1 MRCAAAVTILV
12 AAVVAV
18 SGCGLGPGSQEGSV
32 ELLVSR
38 DYGRE
43 VLVDRKIEDLTE
55 SETAMRVLDDS
66 AEIETR
72 YGGGFVQSVEG
83 LEGGNENGRT
93 FDWFFSVNGI
103 VAELGSADFS
113 VKAGDQVWWDYRDW
127 TDAMDVGAV
136 VGAYP
141 APMATGY
148 GGDDWPVRIE
158 CLSDRV
164 ACEVVKKQLEKV
176 DVPAELTFEA
186 GSQSDDTL
194 RFIVGTWSDIKEDQD
209 AGRLES
215 SPSSSGVF
223 ARFEAGEGS
232 DSSDHLIGL
241 DERAEAARDL
251 GPDAGL
257 VAASRRKDGPPV
269 WFVTGGSDTGVK
281 AAAAALTPEDLEH
294 RYAAAVFDGRITS
307 LPIP

>member
-1 MRCAAAVTILV
+1 MKLAPAVAILA

-18 SGCGLGPGSQEGSV
+18 SGCGLGAGSQEGSV
-32 ELLVSR
+32 QLLVTR

-43 VLVDRKIEDLTE
+43 VLADRKIEDLTE

-66 AEIETR
+66 VDIETR

-83 LEGGNENGRT
+83 LEGGTGEGRS

-113 VKAGDQVWWDYRDW
+113 VEAGDEVWWDHRDW
-127 TDAMDVGAV
+127 TDAMNLGAV

-148 GGDDWPVRIE
+148 GDEDWPVRIE
-158 CLSDRV
+158 CLSERV
-164 ACEVVKKQLEKV
+164 ACDLARKQLEKV
-176 DVPAELTFEA
+176 DVSAEVTYEA

-194 RFIVGTWSDIKEDQD
+194 RFIVGTWDNVKEDED
-209 AGRLES
+209 AARLES

-223 ARFEAGEGS
+223 AKFETGEDPGEPGS
-232 DSSDHLIGL
+232 LIGL
-241 DERAEAARDL
+241 NERAEPARDF

-269 WFVTGGSDTGVK
+269 WFLTGSTDAGVI
-281 AAAAALTPEDLEH
+281 AAAAALTKEDLEH
-294 RYAAAVFDGRITS
+294 RYAVAVADGRITS